1 MTDWARLSVSYCQY
15 EVSAVPGV
23 SGTEIY
29 TLGDNLLHIGGP
41 YQFTGFCGIHT
52 GWIEARVRVLSGP
65 PTEVDVDWDAISEA
79 TLWSPSG
86 RMSVVG
92 LMGGFAEA
100 LTDVAVPR
108 GLLRVRVHARDR
120 LDETVRTD
128 DDPPEQHEL
137 HIWAVSEET
146 PWRTVLADPEGRD
159 WEQKPAKAAEWAMR
173 SLVPRPS
180 GRPAILPP
188 LPPDPYED
196 DTGLS
201 RVAVV
206 RYRPAPVEVSVGMLP
221 AGDLEVR
228 LERVDGETLA
238 WSWATADEPIFP
250 HPLTTLPDDEPSTVR
265 LTSGPDGFTL
275 RHEGVLGR
283 HAFAL
288 GLVWDHLLDTAGSY
302 PWMETLRERAAEATA
317 LAEKTRRRQ
326 AERDAERWGGAPPSD
341 RVRGLPS
348 QAWSLARIDRRL
360 LDRIEALPAARQRE
374 AACWAAR
381 RAMRVAG
388 LEQIGWIADAL
399 ADVEADRPMPRSFT
413 EQHGAAAFTRLMSD
427 PEVPHTTVPLYPDPK
442 AFGTRGVLVSKA
454 LDTRGG
460 LDSQALDT
468 RGVTEMLQQAA
479 AFPALIALAED
490 DPLVAAIDA
499 VYSAAIAHG
508 DDRDRFLTDAH
519 TALH

>member
-1 MTDWARLSVSYCQY
+1 MTDFARLFVSHCQY
-15 EVSAVPGV
+15 EVSAVPGA

-29 TLGDNLLHIGGP
+29 TLGDNLLHVGGP

-52 GWIEARVRVLSGP
+52 GWIEARVRVLPRP

-79 TLWSPSG
+79 TLWTPSG
-86 RMSVVG
+86 RLSVVG

-108 GLLRVRVHARDR
+108 GLIRVRVHARDR

-128 DDPPEQHEL
+128 DDPPERHEL

-159 WEQKPAKAAEWAMR
+159 WEQKPAKAAGWAMR

-206 RYRPAPVEVSVGMLP
+206 RYRPAPVDVSVGVLP

-228 LERVDGETLA
+228 LERVDSGTLT

-250 HPLTTLPDDEPSTVR
+250 QPLATLPDDEPSTVR

-288 GLVWDHLLDTAGSY
+288 GLIWDHLLDTLGSY

-317 LAEKTRRRQ
+317 LAERIRRRQ
-326 AERDAERWGGAPPSD
+326 AEREAEEWGGAPPSD
-341 RVRGLPS
+341 RVRGLLS
-348 QAWSLARIDRRL
+348 QAQLLAQIDRPL
-360 LDRIEALPAARQRE
+360 LDRIDALPAARQRE

-399 ADVEADRPMPRSFT
+399 ADAEADRPLPRSFT
-413 EQHGAAAFTRLMSD
+413 EQSGTAAFKRLMSD
-427 PEVPHTTVPLYPDPK
+427 PEVPHTTVPLRLGPK
-442 AFGTRGVLVSKA
+442 AFGTRGILVSKA
-454 LDTRGG
+454 CDTHGV
-460 LDSQALDT
+460 LDSKAFGT
-468 RGVTEMLQQAA
+468 RGVIEMLQQAA
-479 AFPALIALAED
+479 AFSALIALADD
-490 DPLVAAIDA
+490 DPLVAAINA
-499 VYSAAIAHG
+499 VYNAAITHG

-519 TALH
+519 IALH